1 MRGKNGAKKKNMK
14 QKKKSLSDEIL
25 FFMMKVMGS
34 LALILI
40 IAAGVD
46 IAKLFS

>member
-1 MRGKNGAKKKNMK
+1 MK
-14 QKKKSLSDEIL
+14 QKQRSLNDEI
-25 FFMMKVMGS
+25 FSFMVRVVGS